1 MKKLTSTQ
9 IKGLSKN
16 ESVSYTLE
24 NGFMFEVYKNIKSL
38 ADLDF
43 VPILTEQIIFIDN
56 EYCPQYYE
64 VVTNIAW
71 LKVFTNIPLVT
82 KKVKET
88 NANGNEKEFEI
99 IDYEINYKIARNI
112 IDFVCSKTDK
122 CASCY
127 FDSLVMIE
135 NIVDC
140 YIKDKLS
147 SKNSYFEIKLNSLT
161 SECEEGIKIINKVS
175 EKLDELF
182 GNDKMLSS
190 IKEVANQVSTLNSN
204 IKNSS
209 NKEVLKPF
217 I

>member
-9 IKGLSKN
+9 IKELSKN
-16 ESVSYTLE
+16 ESISYTLE
-24 NGFMFEVYKNIKSL
+24 NGFTFEIYRNIKSFV
-38 ADLDF
+38 DLDF
-43 VPILTEQIIFIDN
+43 IPTLAEQIIFIDD

-88 NANGNEKEFEI
+88 DSNGNEKEFEI

-112 IDFVCSKTDK
+112 IDFVCRNTDK
-122 CASCY
+122 CISCY

-204 IKNSS
+204 IENSS

-217 I
+217 V

>member
-9 IKGLSKN
+9 IKELSKN
-16 ESVSYTLE
+16 ESISYTLE
-24 NGFMFEVYKNIKSL
+24 SGFTFEIYRNIKSFI
-38 ADLDF
+38 DLDF
-43 VPILTEQIIFIDN
+43 IPALAEQIIFIDD

-64 VVTNIAW
+64 VATNIAW
-71 LKVFTNIPLVT
+71 LKVFTNIPLAT

-88 NANGNEKEFEI
+88 DSNGNERELEI
-99 IDYEINYKIARNI
+99 IDYETNYKIARNI
-112 IDFVCSKTDK
+112 IDFVCNKTDK
-122 CASCY
+122 SISYY
-127 FDSLVMIE
+127 FDSLMMIE

-147 SKNSYFEIKLNSLT
+147 SKNNYFEIKLNSLT
-161 SECEEGIKIINKVS
+161 SECEEGIKIINNVS

-204 IKNSS
+204 IENGS

>member
-9 IKGLSKN
+9 IKELSKN
-16 ESVSYTLE
+16 ESISYTLE
-24 NGFMFEVYKNIKSL
+24 NGFTFEIYRNIKSFV
-38 ADLDF
+38 DLDF
-43 VPILTEQIIFIDN
+43 IPTLAEQIIFIDD

-88 NANGNEKEFEI
+88 DSDGNEKEFEI
-99 IDYEINYKIARNI
+99 IDYEISYKIARNI
-112 IDFVCSKTDK
+112 INFVCNKTDK
-122 CASCY
+122 SVSCY
-127 FDSLVMIE
+127 FDSLMMIE

-140 YIKDKLS
+140 YIKDKLNLKS
-147 SKNSYFEIKLNSLT
+147 NYFNVKLNNLT
-161 SECEEGIKIINKVS
+161 SECESGIEIINKVS

-182 GNDKMLSS
+182 SNDKMLSS

-204 IKNSS
+204 IENGS
-209 NKEVLKPF
+209 NKEVFKPF

>member
-9 IKGLSKN
+9 IKELSKN

-43 VPILTEQIIFIDN
+43 VPILAEQIIFIDN

-64 VVTNIAW
+64 VVTDIAW

-88 NANGNEKEFEI
+88 DTNGNEKEFEI

-122 CASCY
+122 CVSCY
-127 FDSLVMIE
+127 LDSFVMIE

-147 SKNSYFEIKLNSLT
+147 
-161 SECEEGIKIINKVS
+161 
-175 EKLDELF
+175 
-182 GNDKMLSS
+182 
-190 IKEVANQVSTLNSN
+190 
-204 IKNSS
+204 
-209 NKEVLKPF
+209 
-217 I
+217 